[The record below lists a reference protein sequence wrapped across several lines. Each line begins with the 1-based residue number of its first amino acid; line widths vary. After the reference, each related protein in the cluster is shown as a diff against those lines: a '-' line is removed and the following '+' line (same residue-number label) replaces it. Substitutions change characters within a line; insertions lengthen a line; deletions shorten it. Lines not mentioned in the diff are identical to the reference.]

1 MNKKNVQNSAL
12 TNRGKELPL
21 VVILGPTASGK
32 SATAL
37 RIAKEFSGEII
48 CADSRTVYK
57 YMNIGTTK
65 PSIDDQSTVPHW
77 GLDLVEPGEHFSA
90 ADFKHYAL
98 KKIAE
103 IRDRGNIPM
112 LVGGSGLYI
121 DGVIFDY
128 EFGKPNEKLR
138 QELEALSLD
147 ELKNYCANNNIKLPE
162 NHKNRRYVIRAIEQ
176 KNINSKRLM
185 EPIAHT
191 IVVGITTKSEQLRH
205 RIHERSEQLFENG
218 MVEEAKKLGK
228 MYGWDSEAMTG
239 NIYKLVKQ
247 FLDGE
252 LTESELKAK
261 NEIADWRLA
270 KRQLTWFKRN
280 PFIHWVTLDDA
291 YLFIKKQLA
300 ASTES
305 E

>member
-1 MNKKNVQNSAL
+1 
-12 TNRGKELPL
+12 
-21 VVILGPTASGK
+21 
-32 SATAL
+32 
-37 RIAKEFSGEII
+37 
-48 CADSRTVYK
+48 
-57 YMNIGTTK
+57 
-65 PSIDDQSTVPHW
+65 
-77 GLDLVEPGEHFSA
+77 
-90 ADFKHYAL
+90 
-98 KKIAE
+98 
-103 IRDRGNIPM
+103 
-112 LVGGSGLYI
+112 
-121 DGVIFDY
+121 
-128 EFGKPNEKLR
+128 
-138 QELEALSLD
+138 
-147 ELKNYCANNNIKLPE
+147 
-162 NHKNRRYVIRAIEQ
+162 
-176 KNINSKRLM
+176 M